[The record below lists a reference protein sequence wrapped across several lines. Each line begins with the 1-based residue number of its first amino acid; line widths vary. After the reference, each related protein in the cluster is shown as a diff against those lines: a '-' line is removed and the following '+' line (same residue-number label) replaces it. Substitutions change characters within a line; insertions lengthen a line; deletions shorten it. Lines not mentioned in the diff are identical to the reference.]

1 MKKKEFAER
10 IAETIRPYL
19 PEDLSDGTFEVMEV
33 NKPNGV
39 ILTGIARK
47 IVGSGMSLIVYVDD
61 LYDKRMSTEEAC
73 EVIAGRF
80 KTAWERGQKISD
92 RIEKA
97 METEEP
103 VAVLVNYENSK
114 DLLEP
119 LIYRRVGD
127 YAIIPVFS
135 VEIDG
140 VISEAKIRKEYA
152 EAKGIGAE
160 ELIDR
165 ALKEASIKKPAVL
178 WDLEESAL
186 HMSPTENYLATGK
199 EHHKIMTLTCEGMQ
213 DGAVALFYPDVMDKI
228 AQVAGGSYY
237 IVPSSVHEVLIVP
250 CSERYPRSLNHMLRS
265 INKMWVS
272 PEENLGDRVV
282 LYDAESKVLVTP
294 CYLP

>member
-10 IAETIRPYL
+10 IAEAIKPYL
-19 PEDLSDGTFEVMEV
+19 PEDLSDSTFEVMEV

-47 IVGSGMSLIVYVDD
+47 IIGSGMSPIVYVDE
-61 LYDKRMSTEEAC
+61 LYDKGMSTEEAC
-73 EVIAGRF
+73 EVIARRF
-80 KTAWERGQKISD
+80 KSAWERAQKISD

-135 VEIDG
+135 VENDG

-152 EAKGIGAE
+152 EVKGIDAE

-165 ALKEASIKKPAVL
+165 ALKESSIKKPAVL
-178 WDLEESAL
+178 WDLEESAHL
-186 HMSPTENYLATGK
+186 SATENFLATGR
-199 EHHKIMTLTCEGMQ
+199 EHHKIMTLTCESMQ
-213 DGAVALFYPDVMDKI
+213 DGAIALFYPDVMDKI
-228 AQVAGGSYY
+228 AQVVGGSYY

-250 CSERYPRSLNHMLRS
+250 YSEETYPRSLNHMLRS
-265 INKMWVS
+265 VNKMLVS
-272 PEENLGDRVV
+272 PEETLGDRVV
-282 LYDAESKVLVTP
+282 LYDAESKALVTP